1 MDPLSAGIA
10 GILGIGSNLVT
21 NAGAKRRQQQADKQ
35 NVKFWEM
42 QNAYNT
48 PKMQMSRLKDAGL
61 NPNLIYGNS
70 ANTGNAGAV
79 AASKPAPYN
88 FQDPTPT
95 ALNALA
101 IKSQIDL
108 NNSQA
113 YKNNT
118 DANAKNQQAPATLE
132 STKQDIKIK
141 EERVLQE
148 AVKTKE
154 ITKQQAAIT
163 KSLQTKAEIDVMT
176 KGYKKTEY
184 EFKENLMKIGISPDG
199 NVGTTILKLFAQ
211 AMKVYLELAEKKE
224 NEDKVF
230 GEIKVNR

>member
-141 EERVLQE
+141 EERFLQE

-211 AMKVYLELAEKKE
+211 AMKVYLEFAEKKE

>member
-1 MDPLSAGIA
+1 MSALGA
-10 GILGIGSNLVT
+10 ILGLAGNIGSSLISNV
-21 NAGAKRRQQQADKQ
+21 GSKRRQQQADKQ

-141 EERVLQE
+141 EERFLQE

-211 AMKVYLELAEKKE
+211 AMKVYLEFAEKKE

>member
-10 GILGIGSNLVT
+10 GILGIGSNLVS

-35 NVKFWEM
+35 NIKFWEM

-141 EERVLQE
+141 EERFLQE

-211 AMKVYLELAEKKE
+211 AMKVYLEFAEKKE

>member
-1 MDPLSAGIA
+1 MGRP
-10 GILGIGSNLVT
+10 
-21 NAGAKRRQQQADKQ
+21 
-35 NVKFWEM
+35 
-42 QNAYNT
+42 
-48 PKMQMSRLKDAGL
+48 
-61 NPNLIYGNS
+61 
-70 ANTGNAGAV
+70 GNAGAV

-141 EERVLQE
+141 EERFLQE

-211 AMKVYLELAEKKE
+211 AMKVYLEFAEKKE